1 MPAPMKA
8 GLPPELIISDGYIL
22 RFAAL
27 DPTSGAAVAGVS
39 VSLATA
45 EVERITGNLDDLTP
59 QPRLVPTDQVV

>member
-1 MPAPMKA
+1 MKA
-8 GLPPELIISDGYIL
+8 GLPPELIISDGYVL

-45 EVERITGNLDDLTP
+45 EVERLSGDLGDLAP
-59 QPRLVPTDQVV
+59 QPMLVPTDQTV